1 MVVELTDEK
10 LIEVFALIDKDG
22 CGSIQSCEFFDFMKA
37 IGLPNITQFEA
48 KILFNLSDTDAKGK
62 VSLTEIKAMWEKQ
75 YNDMIADAFGAQSE
89 GSYDFKLK
97 DYLKAMFRIAD
108 TEKSGYISK
117 DELKDLL
124 KNGNELLKGSIHY
137 NRYDEIM
144 KGVHIDENGRV
155 NYDEKFEKSAKRN
168 FELMVFLLNIRS
180 SCWKHCIK
188 LQHFAD

>member
-62 VSLTEIKAMWEKQ
+62 VSLTEIKSMWEKQ

-155 NYDEKFEKSAKRN
+155 NYDEKFEEAAMRNYGFLMGIQSA
-168 FELMVFLLNIRS
+168 
-180 SCWKHCIK
+180 CTKHHVK
-188 LQHFAD
+188 LQHFYLL

>member
-37 IGLPNITQFEA
+37 IGLPHITQFEA

>member
-117 DELKDLL
+117 DELKD
-124 KNGNELLKGSIHY
+124 
-137 NRYDEIM
+137 
-144 KGVHIDENGRV
+144 
-155 NYDEKFEKSAKRN
+155 
-168 FELMVFLLNIRS
+168 
-180 SCWKHCIK
+180 
-188 LQHFAD
+188 